1 MIAILSDI
9 HSNTAAL
16 SAVLDDI
23 REQRIRTIWCL
34 GDILGY
40 GPNPREC
47 LAMIRDNCA
56 EVILGN
62 HDYAVL
68 YEPTYFNAGA
78 ESAAFWTRQML
89 CDESVPEESGD
100 LLRFLA
106 TLENRKTIANPVE
119 GVREVLLVH
128 GSPRRPVNEY
138 LFPEDTTNHP
148 AKIQSSFDR
157 MEHLCFVGHTH
168 MPGVFCEDLMFHP
181 AAALPEGIFELN
193 DKRHIVNVGSV
204 GQPRDRDNR
213 ACYVILEDH
222 QVRFRRVK
230 YDVETTADA
239 IRNIESLDNYLADR
253 LVEGR

>member
-23 REQRIRTIWCL
+23 RSQGIKTIWCL

-47 LAMIRDNCA
+47 LAMIRDTC
-56 EVILGN
+56 ELVILGN

-78 ESAAFWTRQML
+78 EAAAFWTREAL
-89 CDESVPEESGD
+89 FDESKPEESAE
-100 LLRFLA
+100 LLKFLA
-106 TLENRKTIANPVE
+106 TLENRKLVPTPVE
-119 GVREVLLVH
+119 GVREALLVH

-138 LFPEDTTNHP
+138 LFPEDSANHP
-148 AKIQSSFDR
+148 AKLHVAFDR
-157 MEHLCFVGHTH
+157 IEHLCFVGHTH
-168 MPGVFCEDLMFHP
+168 MPGVFTDDLEFHP
-181 AAALPEGIFELN
+181 AAAIHDGVFELN
-193 DKRHIVNVGSV
+193 DARHIINVGSV
-204 GQPRDRDNR
+204 GQPRDRDKR

-222 QVRFRRVK
+222 QIRFRRVK
-230 YDVETTADA
+230 YDAETTAAA
-239 IRNIESLDNYLADR
+239 IREIDSLDNYLADR
-253 LVEGR
+253 LIEGR